1 MPRVR
6 ACLVQA
12 AIGSQSEAMKRNITL
27 YSIRADHGLQY
38 DMSRMSSTSYNHVL
52 GKSSA
57 LFQEKGANAQ
67 DFIVA
72 NTVDVKDINQVL
84 TDNEIGS
91 FTKEHGGPL
100 ETFRLLTVDTEEHD
114 AKVRRP
120 LERARLLAP
129 WPRRR
134 LPQSDPPSRPRPDRC

>member
-1 MPRVR
+1 MARN
-6 ACLVQA
+6 L
-12 AIGSQSEAMKRNITL
+12 GSQDGGG
-27 YSIRADHGLQY
+27 YF
-38 DMSRMSSTSYNHVL
+38 
-52 GKSSA
+52 A
-57 LFQEKGANAQ
+57 LVVAKP
-67 DFIVA
+67 VA

-120 LERARLLAP
+120 LERARLLAL